1 MSKEGMII
9 DIDYNITE
17 AEAKQKKLNRAMDIS
32 TQKAENISSK
42 IEELNSSLE
51 EEKNKQK
58 EIRDQISEQTEE
70 AAKLARQLDKVKSG
84 NASMQEIINLG
95 SVNTAEAKLNQMV
108 KEIKDNEL
116 AFEKSKTAS
125 AKITAEISKQH
136 LNLKKQNAET
146 AKIGDQIVLNGK
158 KQNKFTQAFAKSTK
172 SADRFGRRLKSL
184 IASALFFSVVTKAFT
199 ALRNEFGKLITETG
213 TKTAKLVSQLN
224 GNLSVIGRTL
234 YESARPAIEAVLQVF
249 VKITNLLANVLAKV
263 LNKNINEMKKLAEQ
277 TKKTGEEAKKAT
289 AGFDTLQTIDTSTDK
304 SESTAQSTSK
314 IDVDNEK
321 LQKTKELLEQIIPLA
336 IYLGTIFAT
345 WQITKLLTGL
355 GLIPTSITKIIGGIA
370 LVAAGFGLLFSAAVN
385 WDDSLHN
392 GENTLQAILGTL
404 GVILIVIGL
413 IILGVAAWPVLI
425 IGALAIL
432 GMWIDNYKDKV
443 DKWISS
449 LPMGI
454 YELVDIIYIAAYG
467 VWDFIKNLFKG
478 LYEIFTGDWEKGL
491 KRIGISL
498 VNLLVD
504 AVNIVI
510 QGLNFL
516 LLPIREIILR
526 VGRLA
531 GKNWTVKDVAIPKI
545 PRVPQLATGAVL
557 PGGSPMLAWVND
569 QPKGQTYVEGSV
581 ENIAAAF
588 EKVLGGRDLGNQ
600 NTKLEVTGNMAQ
612 FFKYLNV
619 QLKKEN
625 SRSTIWG

>member
-9 DIDYNITE
+9 DVDYNITK
-17 AEAKQKKLNRAMDIS
+17 AEAKQRKLNREMDVS

-42 IEELNSSLE
+42 IKELNSSLE

-95 SVNTAEAKLNQMV
+95 SINTAEAKLNQME

-249 VKITNLLANVLAKV
+249 VKITNLLANGLAKV

-289 AGFDTLQTIDTSTDK
+289 AGFDTLQTIDTTSDN
-304 SESTAQSTSK
+304 SNSTAQSTSK
-314 IDVDNEK
+314 IDVDNEN
-321 LQKTKELLEQIIPLA
+321 LQKTKDLLEQITPLA

-413 IILGVAAWPVLI
+413 IILGVTAWPVLI

-432 GMWIDNYKDKV
+432 GMWIDNYKDKI

-545 PRVPQLATGAVL
+545 PRVPQLVTGAVL